1 MSAEVAGGYDLTS
14 EAEYRLDL
22 PRILIVFSVMLA
34 VMLEIIDTSI
44 VNVAIPSMMGNLGA
58 TLDEID
64 WVITSYIIAN
74 VIVIPLTGWMAARFG
89 RKRYFTVS
97 ILIFTASS
105 LMCGAATTVG
115 GLVFWRLIQGLG
127 GGALLATSQ
136 AILVE
141 SFPPSKQGVGQ
152 ALFGM
157 GAMVGPSLGPTLG
170 GFLTD
175 NYSWHWC
182 FLINVPL
189 GIAAAALCAA
199 HLHDPPHLERRRGGR
214 VDWPGLALLVVGVG
228 ALQTVLERGNK
239 EDWFDSPM
247 IVALAALGVTGVVG
261 LLIRELT
268 VEDPIVDFRILR
280 NKQLALACGYG
291 ALTSMGLFGLIF
303 LFPLYTQTL
312 LGWTAWQSGLAV
324 LPSTMM
330 TAVVMGVMGRV
341 IWQVGPRPIFVTGM
355 IMMPMTLVMMSQWTL
370 ASGWDDLYTAQM
382 MRGISMGLLFIPL
395 STVGLR
401 SLASGDLAK
410 GSGMYNLFRQLG
422 GSFGI
427 AILSAILD
435 RRAVVH
441 LNALSQHV
449 GPFDPP
455 TVERLGAI
463 AQRFIDAGV
472 DPDRAAFA
480 ASAVLNRSLHAA
492 ASMQAFYDAY
502 FFIGVLFLVALP
514 GAFLLSRDAP
524 GKATPIPDP

>member
-1 MSAEVAGGYDLTS
+1 MSAEVAGHYDLTS

-97 ILIFTASS
+97 ILVFTASS
-105 LMCGAATTVG
+105 LMCGASTTVEA
-115 GLVFWRLIQGLG
+115 LVFWRLVQGLG
-127 GGALLATSQ
+127 GGALLATAQ

-152 ALFGM
+152 ALFGV
-157 GAMVGPSLGPTLG
+157 GAMAGPSLGPTLG

-189 GIAAAALCAA
+189 GIAAATLCAA
-199 HLHDPPHLERRRGGR
+199 HLHDPPHLERRKDAR
-214 VDWPGLALLVVGVG
+214 VDWAGLVLLIAGVG
-228 ALQTVLERGNK
+228 SLQTVLERGNK
-239 EDWFDSPM
+239 EDWFASPM
-247 IVALAALGVTGVVG
+247 IVGLSVIAAIGLVG
-261 LLIRELT
+261 LLIRELSID
-268 VEDPIVDFRILR
+268 EPMVDFRVLR
-280 NKQLALACGYG
+280 HRQLALACGYG

-324 LPSTMM
+324 LPSTMV
-330 TAVVMGVMGRV
+330 TAIMMGVTGRA
-341 IWQVGPRPIFVTGM
+341 IWYVGPRPIFVAGM
-355 IMMPMTLVMMSQWTL
+355 LMMPVTLYAMSQWTL
-370 ASGWDDLYTAQM
+370 ASGWDDIFTAQM
-382 MRGISMGLLFIPL
+382 MRGFTMGLLFVPL

-401 SLASGDLAK
+401 SLSSADIAK
-410 GSGMYNLFRQLG
+410 GSGMYSLFRQLG

-427 AILSAILD
+427 AILSMILD
-435 RRAVVH
+435 RRADVH
-441 LNALSQHV
+441 LSALSRHV
-449 GPFDPP
+449 GLYDAA
-455 TVERLGAI
+455 TVERLA
-463 AQRFIDAGV
+463 AMSQRFTDAGL
-472 DPDRAAFA
+472 DPDQATFA
-480 ASAVLNRSLHAA
+480 ANAVLNRSLHAA
-492 ASMQAFYDAY
+492 ASMQSFYDAY

-514 GAFLLSRDAP
+514 GAFLLAREAP
-524 GKATPIPDP
+524 GKHAPILD